1 MKAMLRKWK
10 NAVFAKWALRQCT
23 SVGISPH
30 CRSFPLIE
38 NQGTLVAGNDFDIWS
53 HLIRSQ
59 LSVGLGGTL
68 TIGNNVFINVGV
80 SISAQSQVTLG
91 NNVQIANLVSIMD
104 SDFHGLEERDSLP
117 SPEPIYIEDDVWIAT
132 KATILKGVTI
142 GKGAVVAAHAVV
154 THDVE
159 PYTLVGG
166 VPARLI
172 RRLNRPDSS
181 PVVTQV
187 SQRP

>member
-1 MKAMLRKWK
+1 MKAMFKKWK
-10 NAVFAKWALRQCT
+10 NAVFARWALRQCT
-23 SVGISPH
+23 TVGLAPH
-30 CRSFPLIE
+30 CRSLPLIE
-38 NQGTLVAGNDFDIWS
+38 NKGTLIAGNNFDIWS
-53 HLIRSQ
+53 HLMRSQ

-68 TIGNNVFINVGV
+68 TIGDNVFINVGV

-104 SDFHGLEERDSLP
+104 GDFHGLEERHSPP
-117 SPEPIYIEDDVWIAT
+117 SPEPICIEDDVWIAT

-142 GKGAVVAAHAVV
+142 GQGAVVAAHAVV

-181 PVVTQV
+181 PVIPQV
-187 SQRP
+187 SQCP

>member
-1 MKAMLRKWK
+1 MKAALRKWK

-23 SVGISPH
+23 SVGASPH

-38 NQGTLVAGNDFDIWS
+38 NRGTLIAGDNFDIWS
-53 HLIRSQ
+53 HQMRSQ
-59 LSVGLGGTL
+59 LSVGPGGTL

-104 SDFHGLEERDSLP
+104 GDFHGLEERDSPLP
-117 SPEPIYIEDDVWIAT
+117 PEPICIEDNVWIAT

-142 GKGAVVAAHAVV
+142 GQGSVVAAHAVV

-172 RRLNRPDSS
+172 RRLNHPDSN
-181 PVVTQV
+181 PVVSQV
-187 SQRP
+187 SQCP

>member
-1 MKAMLRKWK
+1 MKTVLRKWK
-10 NAVFAKWALRQCT
+10 NEVFAKWALRQCT
-23 SVGISPH
+23 SVGMSPH

-38 NQGTLVAGNDFDIWS
+38 TRGTLIVGDYFDIWS

-59 LSVGLGGTL
+59 LSVGLGGKL

-80 SISAQSQVTLG
+80 SISAQSQVTIG

-104 SDFHGLEERDSLP
+104 CDFHGLEERGSPLP
-117 SPEPIYIEDDVWIAT
+117 PEPIFIEDDAWIAT

-142 GKGAVVAAHAVV
+142 GRGAVVAAHSVV
-154 THDVE
+154 TRNVE

-172 RRLNRPDSS
+172 RCLRCPSS
-181 PVVTQV
+181 TSVPPQT
-187 SQRP
+187 SPCP